1 MKTVL
6 WKHGIAMMDQ
16 CPSSSSMQ
24 HTYQHKPLKIL
35 YRASCVIRR
44 ILIAAKANRLGRSK
58 LFIYP
63 PVPPVPPPMVA
74 GAASL
79 FGGGCLVEGA
89 PIKKFQI
96 KAVNLERALY
106 GGI

>member
-16 CPSSSSMQ
+16 CPSKHSTQ
-24 HTYQHKPLKIL
+24 HTYQHKPLKLL
-35 YRASCVIRR
+35 YKARCVIRR

-63 PVPPVPPPMVA
+63 PVPPVPPPWWQGLRPFLGV
-74 GAASL
+74 GAL
-79 FGGGCLVEGA
+79 
-89 PIKKFQI
+89 
-96 KAVNLERALY
+96 
-106 GGI
+106 